1 MLCAKDRIDG
11 DFAVINAD
19 DFYGAGAFR
28 AAADFLTGESGQTN
42 HAMVAYRVE
51 NTLTENGSVSRGV
64 CAVEDGEIVGYA
76 CETVLFENAE
86 VDNIAVAESCRRR
99 GVGKKLL
106 KKLETEAK
114 ERGARVILL
123 EVRVSNAPAMTMYLK
138 EGFKGIYVRPRYYP
152 DGEDAVVMQK
162 EL

>member
-1 MLCAKDRIDG
+1 MTYRSWKFEDILKISELEKECFSEPWTYRMFVEGFSSKL
-11 DFAVINAD
+11 
-19 DFYGAGAFR
+19 FY
-28 AAADFLTGESGQTN
+28 
-42 HAMVAYRVE
+42 
-51 NTLTENGSVSRGV
+51 GV

-76 CETVLFENAE
+76 CETILFENAE

>member
-1 MLCAKDRIDG
+1 MTYRSWKFEDILKISELEKECFSDLWTYRMFVEGFSSKL
-11 DFAVINAD
+11 
-19 DFYGAGAFR
+19 FY
-28 AAADFLTGESGQTN
+28 
-42 HAMVAYRVE
+42 
-51 NTLTENGSVSRGV
+51 GV

-99 GVGKKLL
+99 GGGKKLL

>member
-1 MLCAKDRIDG
+1 MTYRSWKFEDILKISELEKECFSDPWTYRMFVEGFSSKL
-11 DFAVINAD
+11 
-19 DFYGAGAFR
+19 FY
-28 AAADFLTGESGQTN
+28 
-42 HAMVAYRVE
+42 
-51 NTLTENGSVSRGV
+51 GV

-123 EVRVSNAPAMTMYLK
+123 EVRVSNAPAKTMYLK

>member
-1 MLCAKDRIDG
+1 MTYRSWKFEDILKISELEKECFSDPWTYRMFVEGFSSKL
-11 DFAVINAD
+11 
-19 DFYGAGAFR
+19 FY
-28 AAADFLTGESGQTN
+28 
-42 HAMVAYRVE
+42 
-51 NTLTENGSVSRGV
+51 GV

-114 ERGARVILL
+114 ERGARVSLL

>member
-1 MLCAKDRIDG
+1 MTYRSWKFQDILKISELEKECFSDPWTYRMFVEGFSSKL
-11 DFAVINAD
+11 
-19 DFYGAGAFR
+19 FY
-28 AAADFLTGESGQTN
+28 
-42 HAMVAYRVE
+42 
-51 NTLTENGSVSRGV
+51 GV

>member
-1 MLCAKDRIDG
+1 MTYRSWKFEDILKISELEKECFSDPWTYRMFVEGFSSKL
-11 DFAVINAD
+11 
-19 DFYGAGAFR
+19 FY
-28 AAADFLTGESGQTN
+28 
-42 HAMVAYRVE
+42 
-51 NTLTENGSVSRGV
+51 GV

-138 EGFKGIYVRPRYYP
+138 EGFKRIYVRPRYYP

>member
-1 MLCAKDRIDG
+1 MTYRSWKFEDILKISELEKECFSDPWTYRMFVEGFSSKL
-11 DFAVINAD
+11 
-19 DFYGAGAFR
+19 FY
-28 AAADFLTGESGQTN
+28 
-42 HAMVAYRVE
+42 
-51 NTLTENGSVSRGV
+51 GV

-123 EVRVSNAPAMTMYLK
+123 EVRGSNAPAMTMYLK

>member
-1 MLCAKDRIDG
+1 MTYRSWKFEDILKISELEKECFSDPWTYRMFVEGFSSKL
-11 DFAVINAD
+11 
-19 DFYGAGAFR
+19 FY
-28 AAADFLTGESGQTN
+28 
-42 HAMVAYRVE
+42 
-51 NTLTENGSVSRGV
+51 GV

-123 EVRVSNAPAMTMYLK
+123 EVRVSNAPAMTIYLK

>member
-1 MLCAKDRIDG
+1 MTYRSWKFEDILKISELEKECFSDPWTYRMFVEGFSSKL
-11 DFAVINAD
+11 
-19 DFYGAGAFR
+19 FY
-28 AAADFLTGESGQTN
+28 
-42 HAMVAYRVE
+42 
-51 NTLTENGSVSRGV
+51 GV

-76 CETVLFENAE
+76 CETILFENAE

>member
-1 MLCAKDRIDG
+1 MTYRSWKFEDILKIPELEKECFSDPWTYRMFVEGFSSKL
-11 DFAVINAD
+11 
-19 DFYGAGAFR
+19 FY
-28 AAADFLTGESGQTN
+28 
-42 HAMVAYRVE
+42 
-51 NTLTENGSVSRGV
+51 GV

>member
-1 MLCAKDRIDG
+1 MTYRSWKFEDILKISELEKECFSDPWTYRMFVEGFSSKL
-11 DFAVINAD
+11 
-19 DFYGAGAFR
+19 FY
-28 AAADFLTGESGQTN
+28 
-42 HAMVAYRVE
+42 
-51 NTLTENGSVSRGV
+51 GV

-138 EGFKGIYVRPRYYP
+138 EGFKDIYVRPRYYP

>member
-1 MLCAKDRIDG
+1 MTYRSWKFEDILKISELEKECFSDPWTYRMFVEGFSSKL
-11 DFAVINAD
+11 
-19 DFYGAGAFR
+19 FY
-28 AAADFLTGESGQTN
+28 
-42 HAMVAYRVE
+42 
-51 NTLTENGSVSRGV
+51 GV

-76 CETVLFENAE
+76 CETILFENAE

-123 EVRVSNAPAMTMYLK
+123 EVRVSTAPAMTMYLK

>member
-1 MLCAKDRIDG
+1 MTYRSWKFEDIPKISELEKECFSDPWTYRMFVEGFSSKL
-11 DFAVINAD
+11 
-19 DFYGAGAFR
+19 FY
-28 AAADFLTGESGQTN
+28 
-42 HAMVAYRVE
+42 
-51 NTLTENGSVSRGV
+51 GV

>member
-1 MLCAKDRIDG
+1 MFGEGCSSKW
-11 DFAVINAD
+11 
-19 DFYGAGAFR
+19 FY
-28 AAADFLTGESGQTN
+28 
-42 HAMVAYRVE
+42 
-51 NTLTENGSVSRGV
+51 GV

>member
-1 MLCAKDRIDG
+1 MTYRSWKFEDILKISELEKECFSDPWTYRMFVEGFTSKL
-11 DFAVINAD
+11 
-19 DFYGAGAFR
+19 FY
-28 AAADFLTGESGQTN
+28 
-42 HAMVAYRVE
+42 
-51 NTLTENGSVSRGV
+51 GV

>member
-1 MLCAKDRIDG
+1 MTYRSWKFEDILKISELEKECFSDPWTYRMFVEGFSSKL
-11 DFAVINAD
+11 
-19 DFYGAGAFR
+19 FYG
-28 AAADFLTGESGQTN
+28 L
-42 HAMVAYRVE
+42 
-51 NTLTENGSVSRGV
+51 

>member
-1 MLCAKDRIDG
+1 MTYRSWKFEDILKISELEKECFSDPWTYRMFVEGFSSKL
-11 DFAVINAD
+11 
-19 DFYGAGAFR
+19 FY
-28 AAADFLTGESGQTN
+28 
-42 HAMVAYRVE
+42 
-51 NTLTENGSVSRGV
+51 GV

-86 VDNIAVAESCRRR
+86 VDNIAVSESCRRR

>member
-1 MLCAKDRIDG
+1 MTYRSWKFEDILKISELEKECFSDPWTYRMFVEGFSSKL
-11 DFAVINAD
+11 
-19 DFYGAGAFR
+19 FY
-28 AAADFLTGESGQTN
+28 
-42 HAMVAYRVE
+42 
-51 NTLTENGSVSRGV
+51 GV

-123 EVRVSNAPAMTMYLK
+123 VVRVSNAPAMTMYLK

>member
-1 MLCAKDRIDG
+1 MTYRSWKFEDILKISELEKECFSDPWTYRMFVEGFSSKL
-11 DFAVINAD
+11 
-19 DFYGAGAFR
+19 FY
-28 AAADFLTGESGQTN
+28 
-42 HAMVAYRVE
+42 
-51 NTLTENGSVSRGV
+51 GV

-76 CETVLFENAE
+76 CETVLFQNAV

>member
-1 MLCAKDRIDG
+1 MTYRSWKFEDILKISELEKECFSDPWTYRMFVEGFSSKL
-11 DFAVINAD
+11 
-19 DFYGAGAFR
+19 FYG
-28 AAADFLTGESGQTN
+28 
-42 HAMVAYRVE
+42 
-51 NTLTENGSVSRGV
+51 V
-64 CAVEDGEIVGYA
+64 C
-76 CETVLFENAE
+76 TVLFENAE

>member
-1 MLCAKDRIDG
+1 MTYRSWKFEDILKISELEKECFSDPWTYRMFVEGFSSKL
-11 DFAVINAD
+11 
-19 DFYGAGAFR
+19 FY
-28 AAADFLTGESGQTN
+28 
-42 HAMVAYRVE
+42 
-51 NTLTENGSVSRGV
+51 GV

-152 DGEDAVVMQK
+152 DGEDVVVMQK

>member
-1 MLCAKDRIDG
+1 MTYRSWKFEDILKISELEKECFSDLWTYRMFVEGFSSKL
-11 DFAVINAD
+11 
-19 DFYGAGAFR
+19 FY
-28 AAADFLTGESGQTN
+28 
-42 HAMVAYRVE
+42 
-51 NTLTENGSVSRGV
+51 GV

>member
-1 MLCAKDRIDG
+1 MTYRSWKFEDILKISELEKECFSDPWTYRMFVAGFSSKL
-11 DFAVINAD
+11 
-19 DFYGAGAFR
+19 FY
-28 AAADFLTGESGQTN
+28 
-42 HAMVAYRVE
+42 
-51 NTLTENGSVSRGV
+51 GV

>member
-1 MLCAKDRIDG
+1 MKISELEKECFSDPWTYRMFVEGFSSKL
-11 DFAVINAD
+11 
-19 DFYGAGAFR
+19 FY
-28 AAADFLTGESGQTN
+28 
-42 HAMVAYRVE
+42 
-51 NTLTENGSVSRGV
+51 GV

>member
-1 MLCAKDRIDG
+1 MTYRSWKFEDILKISELEKECFSDPWTYRMFVEGFSSKL
-11 DFAVINAD
+11 
-19 DFYGAGAFR
+19 FY
-28 AAADFLTGESGQTN
+28 
-42 HAMVAYRVE
+42 
-51 NTLTENGSVSRGV
+51 GV

-152 DGEDAVVMQK
+152 DVEDAVVMQK

>member
-1 MLCAKDRIDG
+1 MTYRSWKFEDILKISELEKECFSDPWTYRMFVEGFSSKL
-11 DFAVINAD
+11 
-19 DFYGAGAFR
+19 FY
-28 AAADFLTGESGQTN
+28 
-42 HAMVAYRVE
+42 
-51 NTLTENGSVSRGV
+51 GV

-123 EVRVSNAPAMTMYLK
+123 EVRVSNAPAMRLYLSR
-138 EGFKGIYVRPRYYP
+138 GYVGRYVRPRYYG
-152 DGEDAVVMQK
+152 DGEDAVIFVK